1 MLVETEDIIVETKK
15 LIDVLLDMKKKLN
28 LTYQQLADIWQVSLS
43 TAKSKL
49 RGDSRVTM
57 RDMTMLVEHFG
68 YRSYICIEPGVE
80 VYIHITTGKMA
91 YNKRFYMD
99 LT

>member
-1 MLVETEDIIVETKK
+1 MSVETEN

-49 RGDSRVTM
+49 QGSSRVSM
-57 RDMTMLVEHFG
+57 QDMTMLVDHFG
-68 YRSYICIEPGVE
+68 YRSYICIEPGAE
-80 VYIHITTGKMA
+80 VYIHITTGKTV
-91 YNKRFYMD
+91 YNRRFYMD

>member
-1 MLVETEDIIVETKK
+1 MSTETEN

-57 RDMTMLVEHFG
+57 RDMAMLVEYFG
-68 YRSYICIEPGVE
+68 YRSYICIEPGAE